1 MRSRL
6 TNVKMKK
13 LFALM
18 MLLLCIMTRLSA
30 DEVALTISKKLS
42 NSSGPATTTVGDI
55 TFQFTGDGTS
65 YQNAYVKMVNGSALT
80 VSTSNGTITKIV
92 IDYATERT
100 KTNSFTANPGTWDDK
115 TSTWTGSSNSVTLT
129 AGDNGECSVSS
140 VTVTYSSNS
149 SLTFD
154 LSQQTASMTDLGV
167 KALKPNNTT
176 NNVTYTSSNT
186 KIAQVDGNGWIRFV
200 NTGMTTITATDTITN
215 KSGSY
220 TLLVTAQEATT
231 SVSGKTYTL
240 TSDGKI
246 SNKHILDVPY
256 MNMQVGQDGE
266 MTMARSYG
274 TNNYLGMTCLDRNG
288 FVHVFVDNG
297 LPTMGTYYI
306 FKPSAKGKLTVNG
319 VFFQNGTGT
328 ADAHIYEGTTQKG
341 TISYKANYDVATGSF
356 ELDAG
361 KTYYLYVPTDAN
373 AKNYDIFCL
382 NSFTF
387 ESQYYFANKSVR
399 VNNGD
404 KNYTQ
409 AVTGGDGSNYTVKAY
424 GSLTS
429 AKVDKSG
436 KVSWSGDGGALV
448 VTASLNGSSDSYVI
462 TVPYSEHEWDFRK
475 PNVKLEDLNANTT
488 DWAVTYKVRQF
499 DQTSKALT
507 YLNVPVMANGT
518 AIDGNNALYVPATAG
533 LLFKSNANGF
543 GSKITSW
550 TDDLDI
556 DGLTLDEQYALT
568 YDKVSGVQLVTMYKG
583 GVLTIPNLK
592 KGQYIRMKWRR
603 YSPNTGDHIKAK
615 NVTDLDGKSI
625 DIFNVGKPARAD
637 KGDYGYEFFIVKS
650 DGDVT
655 FTQTDEGW
663 TDIYDIK
670 LSADKNGMLDTDGIN
685 LLTDLRLVEKEK
697 ENDKVTFANPII
709 YTDKKTVTYSQE
721 TNILH
726 AVSAMAKGDPKRG
739 DTTDGTVRY
748 SYERKNGNIEAS
760 ISEAGVLTVNSGQ
773 GVITITQDGVN
784 SGYVLDRKKTDVTVY
799 EKKTVSRN
807 YPYTWD
813 FQNNETTADKF
824 TDDEWIKNTDGS
836 LTLNPKSWNYFEGN
850 DIQTGS
856 SDYAEAQGL
865 GISVPRDKDKSL
877 TLVLGS
883 GLKFGSNDFQIL
895 TIPTVPSGFKAYIL
909 AKMGDNGSIANGSTT
924 LTGTDYTAGN
934 SNGEKIFVVDG
945 TNGGNIDLKVKNAT
959 IEKIGVTGTFKK
971 LNAYTDGKSYA
982 TEYRNHN
989 EKYDLTG
996 IFTNG
1001 KKVEAN
1007 VIQEVDN
1014 NAHLAKTS
1022 SISIAPKETG
1032 VILTC
1037 SATDGVNAIPLFVKD
1052 VNSEESKIESNML
1065 KGTLEETKQLE
1076 SNGVNY
1082 VFTRV
1087 SYNLDKDGKIV
1098 DSDNGKQSTLG
1109 FYRVANNDD
1118 SNLAANKAYLHISAS
1133 NPAKTFYVI
1142 EGLFDTNTTTA
1153 ISNISTADHSAGE
1166 EGSYYTL
1173 TGIRLNG
1180 RPTHAGIYVLNGK
1193 KVIIK

>member
-1 MRSRL
+1 
-6 TNVKMKK
+6 
-13 LFALM
+13 M

-55 TFQFTGDGTS
+55 TFQFTGSGTS

-80 VSTSNGTITKIV
+80 VSTKNG
-92 IDYATERT
+92 
-100 KTNSFTANPGTWDDK
+100 S
-115 TSTWTGSSNSVTLT
+115 
-129 AGDNGECSVSS
+129 
-140 VTVTYSSNS
+140 S
-149 SLTFD
+149 SLTFA
-154 LSQQTASMTDLGV
+154 SPQQTASMTDLGV
-167 KALKPNNTT
+167 QALTPNNTK
-176 NNVTYTSSNT
+176 NKVTYTSSNT

-256 MNMQVGQDGE
+256 MNMQVGKDGE
-266 MTMARSYG
+266 MTMAKSYG

-288 FVHVFVDNG
+288 FVHVCVDNG

-319 VFFQNGTGT
+319 VFYQNGTGT

-341 TISYKANYDVATGSF
+341 TISYKANYGVATGSF
-356 ELDAG
+356 DLDAG

-399 VNNGD
+399 VDNGT

-409 AVTGGDGSNYTVKAY
+409 AVTGGDGSSYTLNAY
-424 GSLTS
+424 GNLTAS
-429 AKVDKSG
+429 VDDSG
-436 KVSWSGDGGALV
+436 TVSWSGDGGALV

-462 TVPYSEHEWDFRK
+462 TVPYSTHEWDFR
-475 PNVKLEDLNANTT
+475 NVELKDLKANTT

-533 LLFKSNANGF
+533 LLFKSDANGF
-543 GSKITSW
+543 GSKISW
-550 TDDLDI
+550 PKDLDF

-568 YDKVSGVQLVTMYKG
+568 YDKVSSVQLVTMYKG

-592 KGQYIRMKWRR
+592 KGQYIRIKWCR
-603 YSPNTGDHIKAK
+603 YTVNHGDHIQAT
-615 NVTDLDGKSI
+615 NVTDLKGTEI
-625 DIFNVGKPARAD
+625 TNTNTFNVGVPSRHKD
-637 KGDYGYEFFIVKS
+637 KGDYGYEFFIVKE

-655 FTQTDEGW
+655 FKQMDEGW

-670 LSADKNGMLDTDGIN
+670 VADEKGIMTDGN
-685 LLTDLRLVEKEK
+685 LQTDLRLI
-697 ENDKVTFANPII
+697 ENNK
-709 YTDKKTVTYSQE
+709 TDYAKTIVYSGSTTVTYSQE
-721 TNILH
+721 TGILH
-726 AVSAMAKGDPKRG
+726 IMSCMANGS
-739 DTTDGTVRY
+739 DGTVKY
-748 SYERKNGNIEAS
+748 SVKRKDGNVNATMSENGELS
-760 ISEAGVLTVNSGQ
+760 ITGGQ
-773 GVITITQDGVN
+773 GILTITQEGIN
-784 SGYVLDRKKTDVTVY
+784 QGYTLDRKMTDVTVY
-799 EKKTVSRN
+799 EKKKVTKE
-807 YPYTWD
+807 YPFTWD
-813 FQNNETTADKF
+813 FTNNKTTADAF
-824 TDDEWIKNTDGS
+824 TGGDEWTKISDG
-836 LTLNPKSWNYFEGN
+836 TFALNAKSWNYFQGN
-850 DIQTGS
+850 DLQKAANGTDIPETQ
-856 SDYAEAQGL
+856 DL
-865 GISVPRDKDKSL
+865 GIDVPHDKDNSL
-877 TLVLGS
+877 TVELGK
-883 GLKFGSNDFQIL
+883 GLKFGANDNQVL
-895 TIPTVPSGFKAYIL
+895 TIPQVPTKYKAYIL
-909 AKMGDNGSIANGSTT
+909 ATVDNNGSIKKDVTT
-924 LTGTDYTAGN
+924 L
-934 SNGEKIFVVDG
+934 SGETYYADKSKTIFVIDG
-945 TNGGNIDLKVKNAT
+945 NDNDINLTVKNAL
-959 IEKIGVTGTFKK
+959 IEKIGVTGTFKTF
-971 LNAYTDGKSYA
+971 NPYNGKSYA
-982 TEYRNHN
+982 TEYRDHN
-989 EKYDLTG
+989 ERYDLTD

-1001 KKVEAN
+1001 KAVTAEMISN
-1007 VIQEVDN
+1007 VDN
-1014 NAHLAKTS
+1014 EKYLAKTS
-1022 SISIAPKETG
+1022 TVTVAPANTG

-1037 SATDGVNAIPLFVKD
+1037 DATDDVDNIPLFVKD
-1052 VNSEESKIESNML
+1052 VNSQEDQVTGNML
-1065 KGTLEETKQLE
+1065 DGTLKETSTLKAD
-1076 SNGVNY
+1076 GTNY

-1098 DSDNGKQSTLG
+1098 DSNNGKQSTLG

-1118 SNLAANKAYLHISAS
+1118 SNLAANKAYLHIPVSS
-1133 NPAKTFYVI
+1133 PAKFYVI
-1142 EGLFDTNTTTA
+1142 EGLFDDNTTTDITN
-1153 ISNISTADHSAGE
+1153 ISNANHFAGE
-1166 EGSYYTL
+1166 EGVYYTL

>member
-30 DEVALTISKKLS
+30 DEVALTISTKLS
-42 NSSGPATTTVGDI
+42 DSPGSATTTVGDVK
-55 TFQFTGDGTS
+55 FEFTGDGTS

-100 KTNSFTANPGTWDDK
+100 KTNSFTANPETWDDN
-115 TSTWTGSSNSVTLT
+115 TSTWNGSSNSVTLT
-129 AGDNGECSVSS
+129 AGDKGECSVSS
-140 VTVTYSSNS
+140 VTVTYSSSS
-149 SLTFD
+149 SLTFA
-154 LSQQTASMTDLGV
+154 SPQQTASMTDLGV
-167 KALKPNNTT
+167 MALKPNNTT
-176 NNVTYTSSNT
+176 NNVTYTSSNI
-186 KIAQVDGNGWIRFV
+186 KIAQVDKNGWIRFV

-266 MTMARSYG
+266 MTMAKSYG

-288 FVHVFVDNG
+288 FVHVFVDKG
-297 LPTMGTYYI
+297 LPTMGTYYV
-306 FKPSAKGKLTVNG
+306 FKPSAKGKLTVKG
-319 VFFQNGTGT
+319 VFHQNGSGT
-328 ADAHIYEGTTQKG
+328 ADAHIYEGTNQKG
-341 TISYKANYDVATGSF
+341 TISYKANYGVATGSF
-356 ELDAG
+356 DLDAG
-361 KTYYLYVPTDAN
+361 KTYYLYVPTDT
-373 AKNYDIFCL
+373 KNYDIFCL

-399 VNNGD
+399 VNNGA

-409 AVTGGDGSNYTVKAY
+409 AVTGGDGSSYTLNAY
-424 GSLTS
+424 GNLTAS
-429 AKVDKSG
+429 VDDSG
-436 KVSWSGDGGALV
+436 TVSWSGDGGALV

-462 TVPYSEHEWDFRK
+462 TVPYSTHEWDFR
-475 PNVKLEDLNANTT
+475 NVELKDLKANTT

-499 DQTSKALT
+499 DPTSKALT

-533 LLFKSNANGF
+533 LLFNSVANGF
-543 GSKITSW
+543 GTKITSW
-550 TDDLDI
+550 NNIDF

-637 KGDYGYEFFIVKS
+637 KGDYGYEFFIVMS

-697 ENDKVTFANPII
+697 GNDKVTFANPII
-709 YTDKKTVTYSQE
+709 YTDKTTVTYSQE

-739 DTTDGTVRY
+739 DKTDGTVRY
-748 SYERKNGNIEAS
+748 SYAKKDGNIDAS
-760 ISEAGVLTVNSGQ
+760 ITEAGVLTVKSGQ

-799 EKKTVSRN
+799 EKKTVSRS

-813 FQNNETTADKF
+813 FQNNKTTGF
-824 TDDEWIKNTDGS
+824 TNGEWTKNSDG
-836 LTLNPKSWNYFEGN
+836 TYALNAKSWDYFAGN
-850 DIQTGS
+850 DLQAGS
-856 SDYAEAQGL
+856 SDYAEAQDL
-865 GISVPRDKDKSL
+865 GIDVPRDKDNSL
-877 TLVLGS
+877 TVELGK
-883 GLKFGSNDFQIL
+883 GLKFGANDNQVL
-895 TIPTVPSGFKAYIL
+895 TIPQVPTKYKAYIL
-909 AKMGDNGSIANGSTT
+909 ATVDNNGSIKKDVTT
-924 LTGTDYTAGN
+924 L
-934 SNGEKIFVVDG
+934 SGETYYADKSKTIFVIDG
-945 TNGGNIDLKVKNAT
+945 NDNDINLTVKNAL
-959 IEKIGVTGTFKK
+959 IEKIGVTGTFKTF
-971 LNAYTDGKSYA
+971 NPYNGKSYA

-1065 KGTLEETKQLE
+1065 KGTLKETNQLE

-1153 ISNISTADHSAGE
+1153 ISNVSTADHSAGE

>member
-1 MRSRL
+1 
-6 TNVKMKK
+6 MKK
-13 LFALM
+13 ILFLM
-18 MLLLCIMTRLSA
+18 CMLLCAISYVRA
-30 DEVALTISKKLS
+30 DETTLSISEKLS
-42 NSSGPATTTVGDI
+42 NTAGDASKTIGDI
-55 TFQFTGDGTS
+55 TFSFTGSGTV
-65 YQNAYVKMVNGSALT
+65 YQNAYVKMVSGSKLT
-80 VSTSNGTITKIV
+80 VSASSGTISKIV
-92 IDYATERT
+92 IGYASGRS
-100 KTNSFTANPGTWDDK
+100 KTNSFTANTGNWADK

-140 VTVTYSSNS
+140 VTVTYSSSS
-149 SLTFD
+149 SLTFASS
-154 LSQQTASMTDLGV
+154 LQTAPMTDLGV
-167 KALKPNNTT
+167 QALKPNNTKNT
-176 NNVTYTSSNT
+176 VTYTSSNT

-200 NTGMTTITATDTITN
+200 NTGMTTITATDDVTKI
-215 KSGSY
+215 SGSY
-220 TLLVTAQEATT
+220 TLLVTAKEATT
-231 SVSGKTYTL
+231 SVSGQTYTL

-266 MTMARSYG
+266 ITMAKSYG

-341 TISYKANYDVATGSF
+341 TISYQANYGVAKGSF

-361 KTYYLYVPTDAN
+361 KTYYLYVPTDDK
-373 AKNYDIFCL
+373 KNDYDIFCL

-387 ESQYYFANKSVR
+387 ASQYYFANKSVR
-399 VNNGD
+399 VNNGA

-429 AKVDKSG
+429 AKVDNSG
-436 KVSWSGDGGALV
+436 NVSWSGDGGALV

-462 TVPYSEHEWDFRK
+462 TVPYSEHEWDFRN

-533 LLFKSNANGF
+533 LLFKSDANGF

-556 DGLTLDEQYALT
+556 DGLTLDEKYALT
-568 YDKVSGVQLVTMYKG
+568 YDKVDSVQLVTMYKG

-603 YSPNTGDHIKAK
+603 YSPNTGDHIKAT

-625 DIFNVGKPARAD
+625 DNEFNVGVPARLD
-637 KGDYGYEFFIVKS
+637 RGDYGYEFFIVKE
-650 DGDVT
+650 DDDVT
-655 FTQTDEGW
+655 FTQMDEGW

-685 LLTDLRLVEKEK
+685 LLTDLRLVEKGK
-697 ENDKVTFANPII
+697 ENDNVKFANSII
-709 YTDKKTVTYSQE
+709 YTDKTTVTYSQE
-721 TNILH
+721 PNILH
-726 AVSAMAKGDPKRG
+726 AVTAMAPGDPKRG
-739 DTTDGTVRY
+739 DTTDGTVKY
-748 SYERKNGNIEAS
+748 SYEKKNGNIEAS

-799 EKKTVSRN
+799 EKKTVSRD

-813 FQNNETTADKF
+813 FQNNKTTADKF
-824 TDDEWIKNTDGS
+824 TDDEWNKNTDGS

-856 SDYAEAQGL
+856 SDYAEARDL
-865 GISVPRDKDKSL
+865 GINVPRDKVNSL

-883 GLKFGSNDFQIL
+883 GLKFGSNDNQIL

-924 LTGTDYTAGN
+924 LTGTDYTAGK

-945 TNGGNIDLKVKNAT
+945 KNGGNIDLKVKNAT

-971 LNAYTDGKSYA
+971 LNAYNSKSYA
-982 TEYRNHN
+982 TEYRDHN

-1001 KKVEAN
+1001 KTLN
-1007 VIQEVDN
+1007 VKYITGVDN
-1014 NAHLAKTS
+1014 DAHKAKTT
-1022 SISIAPKETG
+1022 SISIAPEKTG
-1032 VILTC
+1032 VILIC
-1037 SATDGVNAIPLFVKD
+1037 SSTDNVDAIPLFVAD
-1052 VNSEESKIESNML
+1052 INSSVNNMKTNLL
-1065 KGTLEETKQLE
+1065 KGTLTDTNQLE
-1076 SNGVNY
+1076 SDGTNY
-1082 VFTRV
+1082 VFTVV
-1087 SYNLDKDGKIV
+1087 SYNLDA
-1098 DSDNGKQSTLG
+1098 NGNIANDDEGTNSTLG
-1109 FYRVANNDD
+1109 FYRVANNDNSD
-1118 SNLAANKAYLHISAS
+1118 LAANKAYLHVPSSTSAK
-1133 NPAKTFYVI
+1133 NFYVI
-1142 EGLFDTNTTTA
+1142 EGIFDNGDTPTSIASVSDN
-1153 ISNISTADHSAGE
+1153 AGSSMD
-1166 EGSYYTL
+1166 EGCYYTL
-1173 TGIRLNG
+1173 TGIRMNS
-1180 RPTHAGIYVLNGK
+1180 RPTRAGIYIHNGK
-1193 KVIIK
+1193 KIVIK